1 MTSVLNVDTIA
12 DKAGTGPVGLTK
24 QTAPKSYIRYSG
36 SANTINSSFN
46 FSSLTD
52 HGAGDHTVTLAS
64 AMSDADYATAGQ
76 AGYGNSNLANV
87 AIPNSDH
94 PVTSSTFRCQTFYV
108 NPTKVDMGYVNMSTL
123 GDLA

>member
-1 MTSVLNVDTIA
+1 MSTVKVDTLVA
-12 DKAGTGPVGLTK
+12 SDGTSPVTLTK
-24 QTAPKSYIRYSG
+24 QSAAKSYIRYSG

-52 HGAGDHTVTLAS
+52 HGSGDHTVTLAS